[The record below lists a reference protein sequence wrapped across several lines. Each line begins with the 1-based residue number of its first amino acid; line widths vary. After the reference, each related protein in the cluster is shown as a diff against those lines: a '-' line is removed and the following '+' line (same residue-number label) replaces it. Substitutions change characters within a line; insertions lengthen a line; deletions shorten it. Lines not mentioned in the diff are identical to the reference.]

1 MTTQSTRFKNNYLA
15 KGLALA
21 AALSSTAVL
30 ADPVI
35 FGMELGKTTE
45 EQIKTLYNVQ
55 HTGTNKYSNGSMY
68 SVPPSSIDFDGLQEV
83 TTIFDRKGVLV
94 AVLTDF
100 PKSKFNYL
108 KSAIGGKY
116 QKVSEKI
123 PFVGN
128 KSATYRDGETEITLD
143 APHMSFT
150 MSMNYI
156 RDDFM
161 RTFNSQS
168 EAERRRKQSN
178 ESSQL

>member
-1 MTTQSTRFKNNYLA
+1 
-15 KGLALA
+15 
-21 AALSSTAVL
+21 
-30 ADPVI
+30 
-35 FGMELGKTTE
+35 
-45 EQIKTLYNVQ
+45 
-55 HTGTNKYSNGSMY
+55 
-68 SVPPSSIDFDGLQEV
+68 SSIDFDGLQEV